1 MSKYCMYGVHT
12 KNKPYGLFQGASA
25 PHTVVTNKA
34 IEDKQYKGN
43 IKVIK
48 SYSLPTMDRW
58 GKTFVL
64 IFSIHFWKIFI
75 GVNYLNI

>member
-25 PHTVVTNKA
+25 PHTVVTNKV

-48 SYSLPTMDRW
+48 SYSLPTMDR
-58 GKTFVL
+58 
-64 IFSIHFWKIFI
+64 
-75 GVNYLNI
+75 